1 MEGRILQ
8 LIGALRASGVR
19 VSLAESAEAF
29 SAVNLMG
36 VTNRAEFRLSLR
48 TTLIKN
54 ARDLPI
60 FDKLF
65 PLFFGSGEP
74 PKNEGDLSDNLTPEE
89 ARMLA
94 EAIRQLAERF
104 RQNLERLMKG
114 QPLTRSEMEQL
125 AKMVGLNNIDD
136 LNYQNWMAQR
146 MERAMAFPEVREAI
160 KMLMEQLQQMG
171 VNGERLQELREMLQ
185 ARLEGMQQQINQF
198 AGERIAENLSHRPPT
213 EGIDNLVN
221 RPFHS
226 LSEEDKHLLMTEV
239 KRLAA
244 VLRTRI
250 ALRQKRAKTGQLDA
264 KATIRA
270 NLKNQGVPME
280 IRHRDHARK
289 PKIVVLCDIST
300 SMRYCSELML
310 SFVYALQGQVRKTHA
325 FAFIDH
331 LEYIS
336 EKFTG
341 QDGNVAISAILRH
354 MPAGSYNTDL
364 GWSLKNFNED
374 YLDTLDGRT
383 TLIVVGDGR
392 NNYNDPRLDIF
403 REMSRRAS
411 RTLWL
416 SPEPPALWGTDD
428 SDMPGYAALCDSVL
442 KVSNLA
448 ELATAIDHLMSS

>member
-1 MEGRILQ
+1 
-8 LIGALRASGVR
+8 
-19 VSLAESAEAF
+19 
-29 SAVNLMG
+29 
-36 VTNRAEFRLSLR
+36 
-48 TTLIKN
+48 
-54 ARDLPI
+54 
-60 FDKLF
+60 
-65 PLFFGSGEP
+65 
-74 PKNEGDLSDNLTPEE
+74 
-89 ARMLA
+89 
-94 EAIRQLAERF
+94 
-104 RQNLERLMKG
+104 MKG
-114 QPLTRSEMEQL
+114 QPLSRSELEQL
-125 AKMVGLNNIDD
+125 GKMVGLNNIDD

-146 MERAMAFPEVREAI
+146 MERAMAFPEVREAM
-160 KMLMEQLQQMG
+160 KLLMEQLQQMG
-171 VNGERLQELREMLQ
+171 IDGERLQELREMLQ
-185 ARLEGMQQQINQF
+185 GRLEYMQKQINQF
-198 AGERIAENLSHRPPT
+198 AGERIAENLSRRPPA

-221 RPFHS
+221 RPFRS
-226 LSEEDKHLLMTEV
+226 LSEEDKRLLMTEV

-270 NLKNQGVPME
+270 NLKHQGVPME

-336 EKFTG
+336 EEFTG
-341 QDGNVAISAILRH
+341 QDGNAAISAVLRQ

-364 GWSLKNFNED
+364 GWSLKNFDED
-374 YLDTLDGRT
+374 YLDTLDGHT

-403 REMSRRAS
+403 KEMSRRAS

-448 ELATAIDHLMSS
+448 ELATAIDHMLSS